1 MNAFIEFL
9 KEYKEVITLTGA
21 VIAFVW
27 GVFQYRSTQRWKSA
41 EFALSELQKFNESAN
56 TKLVQKLLDFS
67 AIRLTLAIEDESFEA
82 TITEKRL
89 IWHLRPHTV
98 EGNLSPTDLAV
109 RTAFDTWFL
118 ELEKFEYLIRIGLMD
133 KDATHPYLA
142 YWLDLLGRKRKGRK
156 DEETVKAMHNY
167 IHFYGLKGVARLM
180 RRYGYFSLYDP
191 SVKYVKP
198 ENDDESDDQ

>member
-1 MNAFIEFL
+1 MNTFIEFL
-9 KEYKEVITLTGA
+9 KEYKEVITLAGA

-41 EFALSELQKFNESAN
+41 EFALSELHKFNESAN

-67 AIRLTLAIEDESFEA
+67 AIRLTLATEADSIEA

-89 IWHLRPHTV
+89 IWNLRPHTV

-109 RTAFDTWFL
+109 RNAFDTWFL
-118 ELEKFEYLIRIGLMD
+118 ELEKFEYLIRIGLID
-133 KDATHPYLA
+133 KDVTYPYLA

-167 IHFYGLKGVARLM
+167 IHFYGIKGVARLM
-180 RRYGYFSLYDP
+180 RRYGYISLYDP
-191 SVKYVKP
+191 SVNYVEP
-198 ENDDESDDQ
+198 EEEADSKD

>member
-1 MNAFIEFL
+1 MHTFIEFL
-9 KEYKEVITLTGA
+9 KEYKEVITLAGA
-21 VIAFVW
+21 IIAFVW

-41 EFALSELQKFNESAN
+41 EFALGQLQKFNESPN

-67 AIRLTLAIEDESFEA
+67 AIRLTLATETETFDA
-82 TITEKRL
+82 TITDKRL
-89 IWHLRPHTV
+89 TWHLRPHTV
-98 EGNLSPTDLAV
+98 HPSLSPTDLAV
-109 RTAFDTWFL
+109 RNAFDTWFL

-156 DEETVKAMHNY
+156 SEETVKAMHNY

-180 RRYGYFSLYDP
+180 RRYGYFSIYDP
-191 SVKYVKP
+191 SVNYAEP
-198 ENDDESDDQ
+198 QEEANSED

>member
-1 MNAFIEFL
+1 MNTLIEFL
-9 KEYKEVITLTGA
+9 KEYKEVLTLTGA

-27 GVFQYRSTQRWKSA
+27 GVFQYRGTQRWKSA
-41 EFALSELQKFNESAN
+41 EFALNELHKFNESPN

-67 AIRLTLAIEDESFEA
+67 AIRLTLHTEDESFEA
-82 TITEKRL
+82 TITDKRL
-89 IWHLRPHTV
+89 TWHLRPHTV
-98 EGNLSPTDLAV
+98 ESYLSPTDVAV
-109 RTAFDTWFL
+109 RAAFDTYFL

-142 YWLDLLGRKRKGRK
+142 YWLDILGRKRKGRK
-156 DEETVKAMHNY
+156 SEETVKAMHNY

-198 ENDDESDDQ
+198 EDDDESDDQ